1 MPRTL
6 IKNADWILTMDSKG
20 SRYRNADL
28 LLEDNRILAIGPA
41 LDAGPV
47 PARVIDASGKI
58 IAPGFVNT
66 HHHTFQS
73 LVRNIHIANGL
84 TLEPWLM
91 VVYDIFREI
100 DPELV
105 RAGALVGLG
114 DLLKTGCTTSSDHMY
129 VHPQGAHR
137 LTDVEIEAAAEL
149 GIRFHP
155 TRGGITIGR
164 SQGCGHVPDDLVE
177 SAGDI
182 LADAER
188 LIDTYHDASRFSMC
202 QIGLASL

>member
-1 MPRTL
+1 M
-6 IKNADWILTMDSKG
+6 
-20 SRYRNADL
+20 
-28 LLEDNRILAIGPA
+28 RIFCWRITASWRLVPPGR
-41 LDAGPV
+41 GPV

-114 DLLKTGCTTSSDHMY
+114 DLLKTGCTTSSDQYCMSI
-129 VHPQGAHR
+129 PRA
-137 LTDVEIEAAAEL
+137 
-149 GIRFHP
+149 P
-155 TRGGITIGR
+155 TG
-164 SQGCGHVPDDLVE
+164 
-177 SAGDI
+177 
-182 LADAER
+182 
-188 LIDTYHDASRFSMC
+188 
-202 QIGLASL
+202 